1 MFYYHYLFIFNK
13 WSLIKMSKKFVILTV
28 FVLSITYFA
37 KSEEGMWTFFNLP
50 IKQIEEKYN
59 FKPTQEWLDKVRLSS
74 VRFMDGGSGSFVSSN
89 GLVMTNHHV
98 GVGQITKLSSQGKDY
113 VNDGFYAKTFAEE
126 LKCKDLE
133 VNVLVNMID
142 VTSRVKSVAK
152 ENMSAKEINEARSKE
167 IDKIET
173 EYSEKTGLRSDVV
186 SFYNGGEYWLY
197 QYKKYTDV
205 RLVFAPERNAAYF
218 GGDNDNFTY
227 PRWNLDVTFF
237 RVYENDKPLKTDN
250 YFKWSKNGAAN
261 DELVFMSGHPG
272 KTSRLKTYRQIL
284 FARDYTIP
292 HRLESIQTTL
302 DALGNYARQGEE
314 QARRALIYQ
323 FGYENSKKAIMGQ
336 LNGLKN
342 PDLISLKENEE
353 KDFRGQILQD
363 PEKAKLYMK
372 YFDQIDELI
381 KLYETKYYKRE
392 YRSFRSRLFGIALG
406 MVRYATESIKQD
418 NDRLPGYNDAALPNM
433 KFHLLSPAPIYK
445 DVDKALTW
453 ASVKYSLHKLDV
465 TDEFWRLF
473 FEGGDPRQIVN
484 KLIDDSKLDNLE
496 IRKALL
502 EGGLEALKKS
512 DDPMIQLALK
522 VDEFLRKDEKE
533 YRDNFESKLKEAEE
547 KIAEARFAV
556 YGKTKYPDAN
566 FTLRL
571 TYGTVKGYPMNGT
584 IAPTFT
590 TLYGMFDRAVSFG
603 NKGDFELPKRFWD
616 RLPKLDLSTP
626 VNFVSTC
633 DIIGGNSGSPTI
645 NKNAEIVGIV
655 FDGNIESLPGDYIY
669 DINANRA
676 VSVHSN
682 FILYAL
688 RNLYDANNLAD
699 ELIGK

>member
-1 MFYYHYLFIFNK
+1 MFKKTIIFTLAIF
-13 WSLIKMSKKFVILTV
+13 SLTFS
-28 FVLSITYFA
+28 A
-37 KSEEGMWTFFNLP
+37 KSEEGMWTYFNLP
-50 IKQIEEKYN
+50 LKQIEEKYN
-59 FKPTQEWLDKVRLSS
+59 FKPSHQWLDKVRLSS
-74 VRFMDGGSGSFVSSN
+74 VRFMDGGSGSFVSPN

-98 GVGQITKLSSQGKDY
+98 GVGQITKLSSEGKDY
-113 VNDGFYAKTFAEE
+113 VNDGFYAKTNAEE

-142 VTSRVKSVAK
+142 VTSRVKGAANS
-152 ENMSAKEINEARSKE
+152 NMSAKEISEARSKE

-173 EYSEKTGLRSDVV
+173 EYYEKTGLRSDVV

-261 DELVFMSGHPG
+261 DELVFMSGNPG
-272 KTSRLKTYRQIL
+272 RTSRLKTYKQIQ

-323 FGYENSKKAIMGQ
+323 FGYENSKKAMMGQ

-342 PDLISLKENEE
+342 PDLMALKENEE
-353 KDFRGQILQD
+353 KDFKGQILQN
-363 PEKAKLYMK
+363 PEMTKKYIQ
-372 YFDQIDELI
+372 YFDQIEELI
-381 KLYETKYYKRE
+381 KLYETKYYKRD
-392 YRSFRSRLFGIALG
+392 YRNFGSRLFGFALG
-406 MVRYATESIKQD
+406 MVRYATESIKPDQ
-418 NDRLPGYNDAALPNM
+418 DRLPGYNDAALPAI
-433 KFHLLSPAPIYK
+433 KFRLLSPAPIYK
-445 DVDKALTW
+445 DVDKVLTW
-453 ASVKYSLHKLDV
+453 ASVKYSLHKLDI
-465 TDEFWRLF
+465 TDEFWRII
-473 FEGGDPRQIVN
+473 FEGGDPRQITN
-484 KLIDDSKLDNLE
+484 KLIDDSKLDNIE
-496 IRKALL
+496 IRKSLL
-502 EGGLEALKKS
+502 EGGLDALKKS
-512 DDPMIQLALK
+512 DDPMIKLALK
-522 VDEFLRKDEKE
+522 LDEFLRKEEKE
-533 YRDNFESKLKEAEE
+533 YRDNYESKLKEAEE

-584 IAPTFT
+584 VAPTFT

-603 NKGDFELPKRFWD
+603 NKGDYELPKRYWD
-616 RLPKLDLSTP
+616 RLPKLDLSTA

-645 NKNAEIVGIV
+645 NKDAEIVGIV

-669 DINANRA
+669 DPVANRA

-682 FILYAL
+682 FIIYSL
-688 RNLYDANNLAD
+688 RNLYDANKLAD
-699 ELIGK
+699 ELTGK

>member
-1 MFYYHYLFIFNK
+1 ML
-13 WSLIKMSKKFVILTV
+13 KKILILTAV
-28 FVLSITYFA
+28 VIFITFPA
-37 KSEEGMWTFFNLP
+37 HSEEGMWTFFNLP
-50 IKQIEEKYN
+50 LKQIEEKYN
-59 FKPTQEWLDKVRLSS
+59 FKPTQQWLDKVRLSS
-74 VRFMDGGSGSFVSSN
+74 VRFMDGGSGSFVSPN

-98 GVGQITKLSSQGKDY
+98 GVGQITKLSSEGKDY
-113 VNDGFYAKTFAEE
+113 VNDGFYAKTQAEE

-142 VTSRVKSVAK
+142 VTSRVKGVAN
-152 ENMSAKEINEARSKE
+152 ETMSAKEKSEATSKE
-167 IDKIET
+167 IDKIEK
-173 EYSEKTGLRSDVV
+173 EYFEKTGLRSDVV

-218 GGDNDNFTY
+218 GGDYDNFTF

-237 RVYENDKPLKTDN
+237 RVYDNDKPLKTDN

-272 KTSRLKTYRQIL
+272 RTSRLKTYAQIK
-284 FARDYTIP
+284 FARDFSIP

-302 DALGNYARQGEE
+302 DALANYARQGEE

-323 FGYENSKKAIMGQ
+323 FGYENSKKALIGQ

-342 PDLISLKENEE
+342 PELMKIKEDEE
-353 KDFRGQILQD
+353 KDFHGQILQN
-363 PEKAKLYMK
+363 PEMTKQYMR
-372 YFDQIDELI
+372 YFGQIEELI

-392 YRSFRSRLFGIALG
+392 YRSFGSKIFGIALG
-406 MVRYATESIKQD
+406 MVRYATESIKPD
-418 NDRLPGYNDAALPNM
+418 DERLPGYNDAALPAM
-433 KFHLLSPAPIYK
+433 KFKLLSPAPIYK

-465 TDEFWRLF
+465 TDEFWRLI

-484 KLIDDSKLDNLE
+484 KLIDDSQIDNLE
-496 IRKALL
+496 FRKKLL
-502 EGGLEALKKS
+502 EGGIEALKKS
-512 DDPMIQLALK
+512 DDPMIKLALK
-522 VDEFLRKDEKE
+522 LDEFLRTDEQNF
-533 YRDNFESKLKEAEE
+533 RDNFESKMKEAEE
-547 KIAEARFAV
+547 RIAEARFAV

-603 NKGDFELPKRFWD
+603 NKGDFRLPKRFWD
-616 RLPKLDLSTP
+616 KLPKLDLSTP

-645 NKNAEIVGIV
+645 NKDAEIVGIV
-655 FDGNIESLPGDYIY
+655 FDGNIESLPGDYVY
-669 DINANRA
+669 DITANRA

-682 FILYAL
+682 FIIYTL
-688 RNLYDANNLAD
+688 RNLYDANKLAD
-699 ELIGK
+699 ELMGK

>member
-1 MFYYHYLFIFNK
+1 MFKNLLILAVVIF
-13 WSLIKMSKKFVILTV
+13 
-28 FVLSITYFA
+28 SITFSA
-37 KSEEGMWTFFNLP
+37 KSEEGMWTYFNLP
-50 IKQIEEKYN
+50 LRQIEEKYN
-59 FKPTQEWLDKVRLSS
+59 FKPTQQWLDKVRLSS
-74 VRFMDGGSGSFVSSN
+74 IRFMDGGSGSFVSAN

-98 GVGQITKLSSQGKDY
+98 GVGQITKLSTQGKDY
-113 VNDGFYAKTFAEE
+113 VNEGFYAKSLSEE

-142 VTSRVKSVAK
+142 VTSRVKAVAK
-152 ENMSAKEINEARSKE
+152 ENMSAKDINEARNKE
-167 IDKIET
+167 IDKIESV
-173 EYSEKTGLRSDVV
+173 YFEKTGLRSDVV
-186 SFYNGGEYWLY
+186 SFYNGGEFWLY

-218 GGDNDNFTY
+218 GGDNDNFTF

-250 YFKWSKNGAAN
+250 FFKWSKNGAAN

-272 KTSRLKTYRQIL
+272 RTSRLKTYAQIK
-284 FARDYTIP
+284 FAREYSIP
-292 HRLESIQTTL
+292 HRLEMIQTTL
-302 DALGNYARQGEE
+302 DALGNFARQGEE

-323 FGYENSKKAIMGQ
+323 FGYENSKKAMMGQ

-342 PDLISLKENEE
+342 PDLMILKENEE
-353 KDFRGQILQD
+353 KDFHGRILQN
-363 PEKAKLYMK
+363 PEMVKQYMK
-372 YFDQIDELI
+372 YFGQIEELI

-392 YRSFRSRLFGIALG
+392 YRSFSSRLFGIALG
-406 MVRYATESIKQD
+406 MVRYATESIKPD
-418 NDRLPGYNDAALPNM
+418 DERLPGYNEASLPAM
-433 KFHLLSPAPIYK
+433 KFRLLSPAPIYK

-473 FEGGDPRQIVN
+473 FEGADPRQVVN
-484 KLIDDSKLDNLE
+484 KMIDDSKLDNLE
-496 IRKALL
+496 IRKSLL
-502 EGGLEALKKS
+502 DGGLDALKKS
-512 DDPMIQLALK
+512 DDPMIQIALK

-533 YRDNFESKLKEAEE
+533 FRDNYESKLREAEE
-547 KIAEARFAV
+547 RIAEARFAV

-590 TLYGMFDRAVSFG
+590 TFYGMFDRAVSFG
-603 NKGDFELPKRFWD
+603 NKGDFELPKRYWD
-616 RLPKLDLSTP
+616 KLPKLDLSTP

-645 NKNAEIVGIV
+645 NKDAEIVGIV
-655 FDGNIESLPGDYIY
+655 FDGNIESLPGDYVY
-669 DINANRA
+669 DLNANRA

-682 FILYAL
+682 FILYTL
-688 RNLYDANNLAD
+688 RNLYDANKLAD

>member
-1 MFYYHYLFIFNK
+1 MLKNF
-13 WSLIKMSKKFVILTV
+13 LILSVVI
-28 FVLSITYFA
+28 LSITFSA
-37 KSEEGMWTFFNLP
+37 ESEEGMWTFFNLP
-50 IKQIEEKYN
+50 LRQIEEKYN
-59 FKPTQEWLDKVRLSS
+59 FKSTQQWLDKVRLSS
-74 VRFMDGGSGSFVSSN
+74 VRFMDGGSGSFVSPN

-98 GVGQITKLSSQGKDY
+98 GVGQITKLSTQGKDL
-113 VNDGFYAKTFAEE
+113 VNEGFYAKSLSEE

-142 VTSRVKSVAK
+142 VTSRVKAVAK
-152 ENMSAKEINEARSKE
+152 ENMSAKDINEARNKE
-167 IDKIET
+167 IDKIES
-173 EYSEKTGLRSDVV
+173 EYFEKTGLRSDVV
-186 SFYNGGEYWLY
+186 SFYNGGEFWLY

-218 GGDNDNFTY
+218 GGDSDNFTY

-250 YFKWSKNGAAN
+250 YFKWSKNGAA
-261 DELVFMSGHPG
+261 DGELVFMSGHPG
-272 KTSRLKTYRQIL
+272 RTSRLKTYAQIK
-284 FARDYTIP
+284 FARDYAIP
-292 HRLESIQTTL
+292 HRLEMIQTTL
-302 DALGNYARQGEE
+302 DALKNYARQGEE

-323 FGYENSKKAIMGQ
+323 FGYENSKKAMTGQ

-342 PDLISLKENEE
+342 PELMILKENEE
-353 KDFRGQILQD
+353 KDFKGRILQN
-363 PEKAKLYMK
+363 PEMANKYKQ
-372 YFDQIDELI
+372 YFDQIDELLN
-381 KLYETKYYKRE
+381 LYTTKYFKRE
-392 YRSFRSRLFGIALG
+392 FRNFSSRLFGIALG
-406 MVRYATESIKQD
+406 MVRYTTESIKPNEQ
-418 NDRLPGYNDAALPNM
+418 RLPGYNDASLPAM
-433 KFHLLSPAPIYK
+433 KFRLLSPAPIYK
-445 DVDKALTW
+445 DVDKALAW

-465 TDEFWRLF
+465 TDEFWRMF
-473 FEGGDPRQIVN
+473 FEGADPRQVIN
-484 KLIDDSKLDNLE
+484 KMIDDSKLDNLE
-496 IRKALL
+496 IRKSLL
-502 EGGLEALKKS
+502 DGGLDALKKS
-512 DDPMIQLALK
+512 DDPMIQIALK

-533 YRDNFESKLKEAEE
+533 FRDNYESKLREAEE

-584 IAPTFT
+584 IAPPFT

-616 RLPKLDLSTP
+616 KLPKLDLSTP

-645 NKNAEIVGIV
+645 NKDAEIVGIV

-669 DINANRA
+669 DITANRA

-682 FILYAL
+682 FILYSL
-688 RNLYDANNLAD
+688 RNLYDANMLAD
-699 ELIGK
+699 ELTGK

>member
-1 MFYYHYLFIFNK
+1 MFKKVLIIAF
-13 WSLIKMSKKFVILTV
+13 SLI
-28 FVLSITYFA
+28 SISFFA
-37 KSEEGMWTFFNLP
+37 RSEEGMWTFFNLP
-50 IKQIEEKYN
+50 LQQIEEKYN
-59 FKPTQEWLDKVRLSS
+59 FKPTKEWLDKVRLSS
-74 VRFMDGGSGSFVSSN
+74 VRFMDGGSGSFVSPD

-98 GVGQITKLSSQGKDY
+98 GVGQITKLSTEGKDY
-113 VNDGFYAKTFAEE
+113 VTNGFYAKTYAEE

-142 VTSRVKSVAK
+142 VTERVKNASK
-152 ENMSAKEINEARSKE
+152 DLQTAKEINEARSKE

-173 EYSEKTGLRSDVV
+173 EYFQKTGLRSDVV
-186 SFYNGGEYWLY
+186 NFYNGGEYWLY

-218 GGDNDNFTY
+218 GGDYDNFTY

-250 YFKWSKNGAAN
+250 YFKWSKNGAAV

-272 KTSRLKTYRQIL
+272 RTSRLKTYAQIK
-284 FARDYTIP
+284 FARDYSIP
-292 HRLESIQTTL
+292 HRLEWIQTTL
-302 DALGNYARQGEE
+302 DALANYARGGEE

-323 FGYENSKKAIMGQ
+323 FGYENSKKAAIGQ

-342 PDLISLKENEE
+342 PELMVLKENEE
-353 KDFRGQILQD
+353 KDFRGRILQNS
-363 PEKAKLYMK
+363 ELAKQYMK
-372 YFDQIDELI
+372 YFDQIEELI
-381 KLYETKYYKRE
+381 NLYQTKYYKRE
-392 YRSFRSRLFGIALG
+392 HRNFGSRLFGIALG
-406 MVRYATESIKQD
+406 MVRYAKESTKP
-418 NDRLPGYNDAALPNM
+418 NDERLPGYNDAALPGI
-433 KFHLLSPAPIYK
+433 KFRLLSPAPIYK
-445 DVDKALTW
+445 DIDKALTW
-453 ASVKYSLHKLDV
+453 ASVKYSLSKLDV
-465 TDEFWRLF
+465 TDEFWRML
-473 FEGGDPRQIVN
+473 FEGSDPRQVVN
-484 KLIDDSKLDNLE
+484 KLIDETKLDDIE
-496 IRKALL
+496 YRKSLF
-502 EGGLEALKKS
+502 EGGIEALKKS
-512 DDPMIQLALK
+512 DDPMIKLALK
-522 VDEFLRKDEKE
+522 VDDYLRNDEKE
-533 YRDNFESKLKEAEE
+533 YRDNYESKLKEAEE
-547 KIAEARFAV
+547 KIAEARFLV

-584 IAPTFT
+584 IAPPFT

-603 NKGDFELPKRFWD
+603 NKGDFQLPKRFWD
-616 RLPKLDLSTP
+616 RLSRLDLSTP

-669 DINANRA
+669 DITANRA

-688 RNLYDANNLAD
+688 RNLYDASKLAD
-699 ELIGK
+699 ELEGKK

>member
-1 MFYYHYLFIFNK
+1 MFKNF
-13 WSLIKMSKKFVILTV
+13 LILSVVI
-28 FVLSITYFA
+28 LSITFSA

-50 IKQIEEKYN
+50 LRQIEEKYN
-59 FKPTQEWLDKVRLSS
+59 FKPTQQWLDKVRLSS
-74 VRFMDGGSGSFVSSN
+74 VRFMDGGSGSFVSPN

-98 GVGQITKLSSQGKDY
+98 GVGQIAKLSTQGKDL
-113 VNDGFYAKTFAEE
+113 VNEGFYAKSLSEE

-142 VTSRVKSVAK
+142 VTSRVKAVAK
-152 ENMSAKEINEARSKE
+152 ENMSAKDINEARNKE
-167 IDKIET
+167 IDKIES
-173 EYSEKTGLRSDVV
+173 EYFEKTGLRSDVV
-186 SFYNGGEYWLY
+186 SFYNGGEFWLY

-250 YFKWSKNGAAN
+250 YFKWSKNGAA
-261 DELVFMSGHPG
+261 DGELVFMSGHPG
-272 KTSRLKTYRQIL
+272 RTSRLKTYAQIK
-284 FARDYTIP
+284 FARDYAIP
-292 HRLESIQTTL
+292 HRLEMIQTTL
-302 DALGNYARQGEE
+302 DALKNYARQGEE

-323 FGYENSKKAIMGQ
+323 FGYENSKKAMTGQ

-342 PDLISLKENEE
+342 PELMILKENEE
-353 KDFRGQILQD
+353 KDFKGRILQN
-363 PEKAKLYMK
+363 PEMANKYKQ
-372 YFDQIDELI
+372 YFDQIDELLN
-381 KLYETKYYKRE
+381 LYKTKYFKRE
-392 YRSFRSRLFGIALG
+392 YRNFSSRLFGIALG
-406 MVRYATESIKQD
+406 MVRYATESVKPE
-418 NDRLPGYNDAALPNM
+418 NERLPGYNDAALPAM
-433 KFHLLSPAPIYK
+433 KFRLLSPAPIYK
-445 DVDKALTW
+445 DVDKALAW
-453 ASVKYSLHKLDV
+453 AGVKYSLHKLDV
-465 TDEFWRLF
+465 TDEFWRMF
-473 FEGGDPRQIVN
+473 FEGTDPRQVIN
-484 KLIDDSKLDNLE
+484 KMIDDSKLDNLE
-496 IRKALL
+496 IRKSLL
-502 EGGLEALKKS
+502 DGGLDALKKS
-512 DDPMIQLALK
+512 DDPIIQIALK

-533 YRDNFESKLKEAEE
+533 FRDNYESKLREAEE

-603 NKGDFELPKRFWD
+603 NKGDFELPKRFWNK
-616 RLPKLDLSTP
+616 LPKLDLSTS

-645 NKNAEIVGIV
+645 NKDAEIVGIV

-669 DINANRA
+669 DITANRA

-682 FILYAL
+682 FILYSL
-688 RNLYDANNLAD
+688 RNLYDANMLAD
-699 ELIGK
+699 ELTGK

>member
-1 MFYYHYLFIFNK
+1 MLQKI
-13 WSLIKMSKKFVILTV
+13 LVLTAVVI
-28 FVLSITYFA
+28 SITFSA
-37 KSEEGMWTFFNLP
+37 RSEEGMWTFFNLP
-50 IKQIEEKYN
+50 LKQIEEKYH
-59 FKPTQEWLDKVRLSS
+59 FKPTQQWLDKVRLSS
-74 VRFMDGGSGSFVSSN
+74 VRFMDGGSGSFVSPN

-98 GVGQITKLSSQGKDY
+98 GVGQITKLSSQGKDL
-113 VNDGFYAKTFAEE
+113 VNDGFYARTLAEE

-142 VTSRVKSVAK
+142 VTSRIKGVAK
-152 ENMSAKEINEARSKE
+152 EGMSAKEKSEARSKE
-167 IDKIET
+167 IDKIEK
-173 EYSEKTGLRSDVV
+173 EYFEKTGLRSDVV

-250 YFKWSKNGAAN
+250 YFKWSSNGAAN
-261 DELVFMSGHPG
+261 NELVFMSGHPG
-272 KTSRLKTYRQIL
+272 RTSRLRTYAQIK
-284 FARDYTIP
+284 FARDYSIP

-323 FGYENSKKAIMGQ
+323 FGYENSKKAMMGQ

-342 PDLISLKENEE
+342 PELMKIKEDEE
-353 KDFRGQILQD
+353 KDFHGQILQN
-363 PEKAKLYMK
+363 PEMTKQYMR
-372 YFDQIDELI
+372 YFGQIEELI

-392 YRSFRSRLFGIALG
+392 YRNFGSRLFGIALG
-406 MVRYATESIKQD
+406 MVRYATESVKPD
-418 NDRLPGYNDAALPNM
+418 EDRLPGYNDAALPAM
-433 KFHLLSPAPIYK
+433 KFRLLSPAPIYK

-465 TDEFWRLF
+465 TDEFWRLL

-484 KLIDDSKLDNLE
+484 KLIDDSQLDNLE
-496 IRKALL
+496 FRTKLL
-502 EGGLEALKKS
+502 EGGIEALKKS
-512 DDPMIQLALK
+512 DDPMIKLALK
-522 VDEFLRKDEKE
+522 VDEYLRNDEKDF
-533 YRDNFESKLKEAEE
+533 RDNYESKMKEAEE
-547 KIAEARFAV
+547 RIAEARFAV

-590 TLYGMFDRAVSFG
+590 SLYGMFDRAVSFG
-603 NKGDFELPKRFWD
+603 NKGDFQLPQRFWEK
-616 RLPKLDLSTP
+616 LPKLDLSTP

-645 NKNAEIVGIV
+645 NKDAEIVGIV
-655 FDGNIESLPGDYIY
+655 FDGNIESLPGDYVY
-669 DINANRA
+669 DITANRA

-682 FILYAL
+682 FIIYSL
-688 RNLYDANNLAD
+688 RNLYDANKLAD
-699 ELIGK
+699 ELMGK